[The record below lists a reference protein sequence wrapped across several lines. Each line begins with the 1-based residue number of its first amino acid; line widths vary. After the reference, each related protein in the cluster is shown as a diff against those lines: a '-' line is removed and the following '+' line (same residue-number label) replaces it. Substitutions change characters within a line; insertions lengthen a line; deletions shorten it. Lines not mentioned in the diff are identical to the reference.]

1 MLIEHMPDE
10 VIINRLHSQKE
21 CCVSSFTP
29 ERVSVLKQQ
38 IKNAYVP
45 GIGIMGTTL
54 CKILFGYQQALYK
67 YEGLAYYFFDLVA
80 TRSNGVGAK
89 KGKLFFIYTSDVESS
104 SYPVVA
110 SDYHDYGKKLGSS
123 DLSNLFSELS
133 DVCSRIAEAFKNNQ
147 ESECIFANG
156 IEIVV
161 IAI

>member
-1 MLIEHMPDE
+1 MLTMNESMPDE
-10 VIINRLHSQKE
+10 GIISSLQSNKE

-29 ERVSVLKQQ
+29 DRVSVLKEQ

-89 KGKLFFIYTSDVESS
+89 KGKLFFVYSSDVESS
-104 SYPVVA
+104 AYPVV
-110 SDYHDYGKKLGSS
+110 SSNYHDYGKKLGSS
-123 DLSNLFSELS
+123 DLSSLFSELS
-133 DVCSRIAEAFKNNQ
+133 DVCSRIAEAFKN
-147 ESECIFANG
+147 
-156 IEIVV
+156 
-161 IAI
+161 